1 MSNVFTFVNP
11 SVFKS
16 RTEIYQGSF
25 TASSEVEAMQP
36 VYHVSLKGRVLD
48 IAPAY
53 SNEAPIIICRLEGFT
68 RRRGKLYGSNT
79 IAPINMESCMKD
91 NWIIHDFEGNR
102 YKWKVKSFRGPDWTL
117 LDKNKNIFATFD
129 RSGWRMHV
137 AGRLTITRP
146 VSKDFLLII
155 LLTNRL
161 VFKTVQESEAAAAAA
176 AAAS

>member
-11 SVFKS
+11 SVFRS

-36 VYHVSLKGRVLD
+36 VYRVYHKGRVLD
-48 IAPAY
+48 IALAD
-53 SNEAPIIICRLEGFT
+53 SNETPIITCRLEGFR
-68 RRRGKLYGSNT
+68 RRRGKLYGPNT

-117 LDKNKNIFATFD
+117 LDENKNTFATFD

-137 AGRLTITRP
+137 AGRLTITKP

-155 LLTNRL
+155 LLTSRL
-161 VFKTVQESEAAAAAA
+161 VHNTVQDSEAAAAAA
-176 AAAS
+176 ASAA